1 MINRIDAS
9 LESIVVHRIGRA
21 SENEGVV
28 YSESEIPIAH
38 DGITEALMCLLL
50 DSFTSPEYFTFNTE
64 RIQQHTLPLLNPI
77 QEIFNEPTT
86 IVEHSKAIAKLL
98 YQHSENPNI
107 KDGDLLVA
115 YIRDVLVDDELVD
128 GLAIVKVENLQAF
141 LRLHSEGVNY
151 NLQLLDGIA
160 INKVDKACLIFNTE
174 AEQGYKI
181 CAMDKVSSTTEA
193 KFWMQD
199 FLSLQARTDDFYFTK
214 NYIQAT
220 KQFIQDRMK
229 PIYETDTADEAVIMN
244 RSLNFL
250 THEEDFD
257 ANEYERRIFKDEA
270 VIADFQEYK
279 EDFANERDVRLAE
292 DFKISPA
299 AIKNQSKVFK
309 SVLKLDK
316 NFHVY
321 IHGNRDMIEK
331 GVDEMGRKFYK
342 LFYNE
347 ED

>member
-9 LESIVVHRIGRA
+9 LNSLVVHRIGKG
-21 SENEGVV
+21 SEKEGVS
-28 YSESEIPIAH
+28 YSESEVHIPH
-38 DGITEALMCLLL
+38 PGIEDALLTLML
-50 DSFTSPEYFTFNTE
+50 DSFSSPEFFTFNEE
-64 RIQQHTLPLLNPI
+64 RIQNETLPMLNPVKM
-77 QEIFNEPTT
+77 IFEQPNTLL
-86 IVEHSKAIAKLL
+86 EHSKAIAKLL
-98 YQHSENPNI
+98 YQHSEHPNI
-107 KDGDLLVA
+107 KSGDLLVSFLK
-115 YIRDVLVDDELVD
+115 DVLVDDELVD
-128 GLAIVKVENLQAF
+128 ALAIVKVENLQTF
-141 LRLHSEGVNY
+141 LQLHAENEHY
-151 NLQLLDGIA
+151 NVKLLDGIQL
-160 INKVDKACLIFNTE
+160 NKVDKACLIFNTE

-181 CAMDKVSSTTEA
+181 CAVDKVSSNSEA
-193 KFWMQD
+193 KFWMED
-199 FLSLQARTDDFYFTK
+199 FLCLEARTDDFYFTK

-270 VIADFQEYK
+270 VIADFKEYK
-279 EDFANERDVRLAE
+279 QDFANERDVRLAE

-321 IHGNRDMIEK
+321 IHGNREMIEK

>member
-9 LESIVVHRIGRA
+9 LDRLMIHRIGRVT
-21 SENEGVV
+21 ENEGVTYIENEV
-28 YSESEIPIAH
+28 DLLNPSIK
-38 DGITEALMCLLL
+38 DLLL
-50 DSFTSPEYFTFNTE
+50 SFFIDSFTSPEYYTFHNQ
-64 RIQQHTLPLLNPI
+64 RMQDGTLPMIPVV
-77 QEIFNEPTT
+77 QQIFENSETLT
-86 IVEHSKAIAKLL
+86 EQSKAIAKLL
-98 YQHSENPNI
+98 YQNSDHPNI
-107 KDGDLLVA
+107 KSGDLLVA
-115 YIRDVLVDDELVD
+115 FISNLLVDDEVVD
-128 GLAIVKVENLQAF
+128 AIAIIKVENLQSF
-141 LRLHSEGVNY
+141 LQLNQDADRYHVHSLEGVS
-151 NLQLLDGIA
+151 LDKI
-160 INKVDKACLIFNTE
+160 DKACLIFNTE
-174 AEQGYKI
+174 SEHGYKI
-181 CAMDKVSSTTEA
+181 CAADKVSKGSEA
-193 KFWMQD
+193 KFWMED
-199 FLSLQARTDDFYFTK
+199 FLCVEARTDDFYFTK

-257 ANEYERRIFKDEA
+257 AQEYERRIFKDEA

-279 EDFANERDVRLAE
+279 QDYAAEQDVRLAE
-292 DFKISPA
+292 DFKISHA

-321 IHGNRDMIEK
+321 IHGNKDMIEK

-347 ED
+347 EN